1 MTNRFN
7 ELWVEKYRPT
17 DLKNYVFENASHEA
31 SFKAFIK
38 AKSIPHLLLSGMQG
52 SGKSTIA
59 QILIKKLGIDPI
71 DVLYLNASD
80 SNSIDDMRHMIK
92 NFVMSYAYGNSAT
105 KVVLL
110 EEGDYITHNAQ
121 GVLRRLME
129 DYSDDARF
137 IITANHAN
145 KIIPAIKSRCQHFI
159 FKAADRTD
167 IASYVAKILIK
178 EDVKFELDAL
188 DLYVS
193 AGYPDIRKIVNSV
206 QQHVVKGALMNVSN
220 MENDTDDYNISLMT
234 HIANDDWLGARKV
247 LCDNVPNEEME
258 SIFRFLYLNIH
269 KSKKFADQDNWEFA
283 QIEIAEHLWMHSL
296 VADPEINLSAL
307 FIKLKNI

>member
-1 MTNRFN
+1 M
-7 ELWVEKYRPT
+7 
-17 DLKNYVFENASHEA
+17 
-31 SFKAFIK
+31 
-38 AKSIPHLLLSGMQG
+38 
-52 SGKSTIA
+52 
-59 QILIKKLGIDPI
+59 
-71 DVLYLNASD
+71 
-80 SNSIDDMRHMIK
+80 
-92 NFVMSYAYGNSAT
+92 
-105 KVVLL
+105 
-110 EEGDYITHNAQ
+110 
-121 GVLRRLME
+121 
-129 DYSDDARF
+129 
-137 IITANHAN
+137 
-145 KIIPAIKSRCQHFI
+145 
-159 FKAADRTD
+159 
-167 IASYVAKILIK
+167 
-178 EDVKFELDAL
+178 